1 MPGRGWSASWVTR
14 NAITLVGSSATP
26 ERQSVMSEISQLIFD
41 FDAGYLNVDEAIA
54 LFQQLVDTGLAWT
67 LRGTYG
73 HTAQTL
79 IDNGVIHA

>member
-1 MPGRGWSASWVTR
+1 
-14 NAITLVGSSATP
+14 
-26 ERQSVMSEISQLIFD
+26 MSEISQLIFD